1 MKSELSSRIF
11 FLSHSSKREKKTL
24 WARQRKG
31 KKKKTDA
38 RVHRAS
44 VTTTQTVPGRSAVF
58 FFFFFVSLRE
68 RKFTQ
73 TQGKRIQFRKKKKSA
88 QLRASSFPH
97 FLVYAPTPQHCV
109 NGKCA
114 VPPQNKKRVLVILR
128 NTLGTKET
136 KKYDAMCSLS
146 IRPRFPPL
154 SNQSFWVF
162 WLIF

>member
-1 MKSELSSRIF
+1 MGTPKER
-11 FLSHSSKREKKTL
+11 
-24 WARQRKG
+24 
-31 KKKKTDA
+31 KKKKNGRTGSSCFRNDDTN
-38 RVHRAS
+38 RSRS
-44 VTTTQTVPGRSAVF
+44 VSCF